1 MEWVRTMKTIIKTE
15 NAPAP
20 IGPYNQA
27 VAVQGQ
33 LLFTAGQIALD
44 PKTGEIVGA
53 SVAEQTKQVCENLK
67 AILTA
72 SHSDFAHVVKT
83 TVFLKNMND
92 FAAMNEVYGK
102 YFGEASPARSTVEVA
117 RLPKDVMVEIEV
129 IAVIY

>member
-1 MEWVRTMKTIIKTE
+1 M
-15 NAPAP
+15 
-20 IGPYNQA
+20 
-27 VAVQGQ
+27 AVQGQ

-44 PKTGEIVGA
+44 PKTGA
-53 SVAEQTKQVCENLK
+53 SSALLPPTRRNKSVKTSTPF
-67 AILTA
+67 LTA

-117 RLPKDVMVEIEV
+117 RLPKDVLVEIEV